1 LFERRLIA
9 ERHGVS
15 KEGVFL
21 DSMIRE
27 LRRTFDRPLI
37 IRRHAF
43 LLDCIIVEV
52 KRTLL
57 SRRQTAVEVGE
68 VEI

>member
-1 LFERRLIA
+1 
-9 ERHGVS
+9 
-15 KEGVFL
+15 
-21 DSMIRE
+21 MIRE